1 MPAYN
6 AEEYISEAIESI
18 LAQTFKEWE
27 LVITDDCS
35 TDNTVEIVEG
45 FCKGHKNIRLIKRST
60 NSGAARLPRKE
71 SAFASTGEFIMTY
84 DADDFLDYDYIEK
97 MYNRQQET
105 GADIIL
111 STLHLCNRKGEMNG
125 FCIPK
130 VSFPLEC
137 IISGKEATKHLLGEV
152 EISVSGLLIKRE
164 IYLENIST
172 GKNEE
177 NNYSYVDEIDQRR
190 LLFSCKNV
198 AFANTKYYYRQ
209 HSESLMHQKN
219 IKRYNILQTS
229 KSIYEFAKRNYTEEQ
244 LAFIYLIDPLGVAE
258 YIKTYDIHHK
268 NKLPSSIFERDYQV
282 LYMKDNVYELIF
294 NEKPKYYREIDN
306 ELVEVGFYNAIT
318 PQGRL
323 DVYSSAEVLFGEHII
338 NNNSWQKVVNEI
350 IIGIFTTLPVIS
362 QTMSIIELAKVTFF
376 GRAVSGVMEEGTQ
389 GFIDEYIQGFKPT
402 VNQPELTGFA
412 KFKNTLIGW
421 VPNLAN
427 IIIDLGFSLLDG
439 LVPPNMSDIAIYK
452 NVSNN
457 TRFIPIF
464 EGINKELSLSEVAEL
479 FE

>member
-1 MPAYN
+1 MPKVSIIMPAYN

-244 LAFIYLIDPLGVAE
+244 LFIKLQKDYIQSLI
-258 YIKTYDIHHK
+258 
-268 NKLPSSIFERDYQV
+268 FCQRDYYYYKHNQTDFAKEASKI
-282 LYMKDNVYELIF
+282 LKDSFSYAKQ
-294 NEKPKYYREIDN
+294 EKMRP
-306 ELVEVGFYNAIT
+306 
-318 PQGRL
+318 
-323 DVYSSAEVLFGEHII
+323 
-338 NNNSWQKVVNEI
+338 
-350 IIGIFTTLPVIS
+350 
-362 QTMSIIELAKVTFF
+362 
-376 GRAVSGVMEEGTQ
+376 
-389 GFIDEYIQGFKPT
+389 QGFKQKLCMISHCT
-402 VNQPELTGFA
+402 FRGISCLYASFLKIRA
-412 KFKNTLIGW
+412 K
-421 VPNLAN
+421 
-427 IIIDLGFSLLDG
+427 
-439 LVPPNMSDIAIYK
+439 
-452 NVSNN
+452 
-457 TRFIPIF
+457 
-464 EGINKELSLSEVAEL
+464 
-479 FE
+479 